1 MPQTEYIAKG
11 EKTMPTQHR
20 DHLPW
25 RIPNEAMRFSGYRA
39 MREMAAREADS
50 SPFGYGALGMY
61 LLSHALWLADEM
73 QRGGFDRLNFLAR
86 DGSLVKTA
94 FDLVARY
101 GGLSVQTGYV
111 RISRQAVFPLHFRTP
126 EDLAHLPEW
135 APITAHTERSLLR
148 LLAADLKPGA
158 ADSADDTRL
167 LTEADLPAL
176 IRQCSELWDAERAAA
191 YRRHAQDYLTPF
203 FEGKCATFD
212 VGYNLRSEAVIREVT
227 GADSTAFITHTD
239 SGAPYTRGVPFR
251 TLYDRSPWV
260 SWVAREQF
268 LLEDAPLC
276 TGYDAQGPVLSDGH
290 PEANPY
296 IQACQT
302 QALQFVADMA
312 ETYGAEL
319 LRMPLRPAD
328 GCAAFEEFLH
338 CAKRRDMLI
347 FRDSR
352 VENDFHAGLA
362 GEDSTFLQWRLMQT
376 DARAALRGEA
386 QWITKIRRAAIRLR
400 EAPRSFLHKLFRR

>member
-1 MPQTEYIAKG
+1 MP
-11 EKTMPTQHR
+11 EKYR

-25 RIPNEAMRFSGYRA
+25 RIPHEAMRFSGYRA

-50 SPFGYGALGMY
+50 SPVGYGALGMY

-101 GGLSVQTGYV
+101 GGLPVQTGYV
-111 RISRQAVFPLHFRTP
+111 RISRQAVFPLHFRAP
-126 EDLAHLPEW
+126 EDLVHLSEW
-135 APITAHTERSLLR
+135 VQIAAHTERSLLR

-158 ADSADDTRL
+158 ADSADDTRP

-176 IRQCSELWDAERAAA
+176 IRKCSDLWDAERAAS
-191 YRRHAQDYLTPF
+191 YRCHAQTYLQSY
-203 FEGKCATFD
+203 FEGRCATFD
-212 VGYNLRSEAVIREVT
+212 VGYNLRSESVICEVT
-227 GADSTAFITHTD
+227 GADITAFITHTD
-239 SGAPYTRGVPFR
+239 SDAPYTRGVPFR
-251 TLYDRSPWV
+251 TLYGQSPWV

-276 TGYDAQGPVLSDGH
+276 TGYDAQGSVLAGKK

-296 IQACQT
+296 IQACQK
-302 QALQFVADMA
+302 QALEFVADMA
-312 ETYGAEL
+312 EKYGAEL
-319 LRMPLRPAD
+319 LHMALRPAD

-347 FRDSR
+347 FRDSW
-352 VENDFHAGLA
+352 VENDFHAVLA

-376 DARAALRGEA
+376 DCRAALRREPR
-386 QWITKIRRAAIRLR
+386 WMTRLMRFFIRLR
-400 EAPRSFLHKLFRR
+400 EEPASIRRKLHRGV

>member
-1 MPQTEYIAKG
+1 MPERN
-11 EKTMPTQHR
+11 R

-25 RIPNEAMRFSGYRA
+25 GIPHEAMRFSGYRA

-50 SPFGYGALGMY
+50 SPVGYGALGMY

-101 GGLSVQTGYV
+101 GGLSVRTGYV
-111 RISRQAVFPLHFRTP
+111 RISRQAVFPLHFRTS
-126 EDLAHLPEW
+126 EDLTQLPEW

-158 ADSADDTRL
+158 ADSADDTRR
-167 LTEADLPAL
+167 LTEADLPAF
-176 IRQCSELWDAERAAA
+176 IHKCSDLWDAERAAA

-212 VGYNLRSEAVIREVT
+212 VGYNLRSEAAIREVT
-227 GADSTAFITHTD
+227 GADITAFITHTD
-239 SGAPYTRGVPFR
+239 SDVPYTRGVPFR
-251 TLYDRSPWV
+251 TLYGRSPWV

-276 TGYDAQGPVLSDGH
+276 TGYDARGPVLADGH

-296 IQACQT
+296 IQACQK

-338 CAKRRDMLI
+338 CAKRRDMLT

-352 VENDFHAGLA
+352 VENDFHAGMA
-362 GEDSTFLQWRLMQT
+362 GEDSAFLQWRLMQT
-376 DARAALRGEA
+376 DCRAALHREHR
-386 QWITKIRRAAIRLR
+386 WFTRLRRFFIRLR
-400 EAPRSFLHKLFRR
+400 EDPASIRRKLRKSV